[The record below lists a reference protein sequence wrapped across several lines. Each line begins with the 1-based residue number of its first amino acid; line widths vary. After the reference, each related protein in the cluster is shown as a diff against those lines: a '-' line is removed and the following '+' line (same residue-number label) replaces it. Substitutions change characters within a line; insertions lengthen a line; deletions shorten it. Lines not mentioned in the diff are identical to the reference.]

1 MIPFGL
7 SLKSLRNRRVT
18 VGLTI
23 ASIALSV
30 ALLLGVERIR
40 REAQTS
46 FTNTISGTDLI
57 VGARTSPVQLLLSS
71 VFRLSDASNNIEWES
86 YEAIVAHPAVAWAIP
101 ISLGDSHRGY
111 RVVGTTHAY
120 FEHLRYGRQQSLRM
134 AAGEW
139 FTGDDGCVLG
149 SEAAAVLGYRVGDPV
164 VVAHGAGDISFVEH
178 DEHPFIVTG
187 ILAPTGTPVD
197 RSVHVSLL
205 GIDAIHEGMT
215 GEPDDADLD
224 PLTAA
229 LAAAQEADAHAGHD
243 HAHHEHDETCGH
255 EPGQITAFFIGLK
268 SRAAALGIQR
278 MVNQY
283 EGEALSAVMPA
294 AALQQLWEIVG
305 VVERALMAVSALVVL
320 VGLTG
325 MMVAL
330 MTSINERRREMAIL
344 RAVGARPG
352 HVMGLIVGEAALVSV
367 LGVGLGFVLL
377 YAVLLIARP
386 IIATRMGLFI
396 SIGLPSLYELGL
408 GAVVVVAGLVI
419 GLVPAYRGYRY
430 SLTDGLTVR
439 V

>member
-1 MIPFGL
+1 MNPFAL

-57 VGARTSPVQLLLSS
+57 VGARTSPVQLLLAS
-71 VFRLSDASNNIEWES
+71 VFRLSDASNNMEWKS
-86 YEAIVAHPAVAWAIP
+86 YQAIAAHPAVAWSIP

-111 RVVGTTHAY
+111 RVVGTTRQYVDH
-120 FEHLRYGRQQSLRM
+120 FQYGRKQSLHM
-134 AAGEW
+134 NDGEW
-139 FTGDDGCVLG
+139 FAGADGCVLG
-149 SEAAAVLGYRVGDPV
+149 AEAAAALGYAVGDAV
-164 VVAHGAGDISFVEH
+164 VVAHGAGEVSFIQH
-178 DEHPFIVTG
+178 DEHPFTVTG

-197 RSVHVSLL
+197 RSVHVSLA
-205 GIDAIHEGMT
+205 GIDSIHEGMT
-215 GEPDDADLD
+215 GDPTEEDLD
-224 PLTAA
+224 PLAAA
-229 LAAAQEADAHAGHD
+229 LAAARQAEAHAGHD
-243 HAHHEHDETCGH
+243 HGASHGH
-255 EPGQITAFFIGLK
+255 EPGQITACFLGLK
-268 SRAAALGIQR
+268 SRAAALGVQR
-278 MVNQY
+278 MVNEY

-305 VVERALMAVSALVVL
+305 VVENTLLVVSAMVVL

-344 RAVGARPG
+344 RAVGARPA
-352 HVMGLIVGEAALVSV
+352 HVMGLIAGEAVLVSV
-367 LGVGLGFVLL
+367 IGVGVGFILL

-396 SIGLPSLYELGL
+396 SIGFPSLYEWAIGI
-408 GAVVVVAGLVI
+408 VVVLAGLVI

-430 SLTDGLTVR
+430 SLADGLTVR